1 MNGRYE
7 DMRSTDIVIVGTGD
21 VANIIHMPV
30 WKKIK
35 EANVVGVYDIN
46 KERAEKVARNWKI
59 PRAHTDFT
67 ELLENEEGAIIDIC
81 TPPSTHAALSVEAMK
96 TGHSVI
102 LEKPMAMSWEECKKI
117 MDEYQKMKGKVR
129 LCIVHNFLFEPPL
142 LDIKSIITKKQLDI
156 LNVDLRMLH
165 TPNDYMISDR
175 THWVHSL
182 PGGRFGENLIH
193 PIYILRNL
201 MGKLNVRDVYAPKMG
216 SYDWVNYDEL
226 YATFDSDGRFGTV
239 HISFNSPR
247 WTTPLSV
254 RVYGKEL
261 IINYDGSNL
270 ALTTQGPLLQG
281 YLPKQKTSWLKL
293 KVGWDNLQS
302 AMQIMKTT
310 AKTAIRATSG
320 KSVSGHEYLFSS
332 FIRSILENKE
342 MPYTPEEAYESTI
355 SFLEVLQ
362 RLGTNGT
369 RAQSSKHENSPVHP

>member
-1 MNGRYE
+1 MK
-7 DMRSTDIVIVGTGD
+7 SIDIVIVGTGD
-21 VANIIHMPV
+21 IANTMHIPI

-46 KERAEKVARNWKI
+46 KEKAEKVARNWKI
-59 PRAHTDFT
+59 RRVYTDFT
-67 ELLENEEGAIIDIC
+67 ELLEKEQGAIIDIC
-81 TPPSTHAALSVEAMK
+81 TPPSTHATLSVEALK
-96 TGHSVI
+96 TGHNVI
-102 LEKPMAMSWEECKKI
+102 LEKPMAMSLEECKKI
-117 MDEYQKMKGKVR
+117 MDEYQKRKRKVR
-129 LCIVHNFLFEPPL
+129 LCIVHNFIFEPPL

-165 TPNDYMISDR
+165 TPNDYMISER

-201 MGKLNVRDVYAPKMG
+201 IGKLNVRDVYATKRG
-216 SYDWVNYDEL
+216 SYEWVNYDEL
-226 YATFDSDGRFGTV
+226 CATFDSDGRFGTI

-261 IINYDGSNL
+261 IINHDGSNF

-281 YLPKQKTSWLKL
+281 YLPKQKTSWLKMKL
-293 KVGWDNLQS
+293 ARDNLQS
-302 AMQIMKTT
+302 VMQIMKTT
-310 AKTAIRATSG
+310 AKTAIRAMSG
-320 KSVSGHEYLFSS
+320 KRISGHEYLFSS

-342 MPYTPEEAYESTI
+342 MPYTPEEAYDATI
-355 SFLEVLQ
+355 TFLEVLQ
-362 RLGTNGT
+362 RLTTNST
-369 RAQSSKHENSPVHP
+369 K